1 MVHTI
6 RSFQHADTHQRL
18 EPNRI
23 AGLAL
28 AIALNAALLML
39 LLVPMH
45 APPLAMPTVTQ
56 VLQWVRT
63 RPPVPAPLPPK
74 PVPVT
79 RTQPLAHATSKPAR
93 EVVVPTEDPP
103 LLSTT
108 GDTPA
113 TDGNATPPTIAPS
126 GADPMPGV
134 HLEYDVAPAPDYPRD
149 ALRAGIEGT
158 VVLQVL
164 VDIDGRPLKV
174 DVQHSSGDRRLDAA
188 ARRQVLEHWRFR
200 PAVRDGRGVQAI
212 GLVPIAFK
220 LQ

>member
-6 RSFQHADTHQRL
+6 RSIQNAAAHQRL

-23 AGLAL
+23 AGLAV

-45 APPLAMPTVTQ
+45 APPLAVPTVTQ

-63 RPPVPAPLPPK
+63 RPPVPAPPPPR

-79 RTQPLAHATSKPAR
+79 RTQPQVHATPR
-93 EVVVPTEDPP
+93 PTPEAITTDDPP
-103 LLSTT
+103 LLSAT

-113 TDGNATPPTIAPS
+113 VDGDVTPPTTAPA
-126 GADPMPGV
+126 GRDPLPGV
-134 HLEYDVAPAPDYPRD
+134 HLEYDLAPAPDYPRD

-158 VVLQVL
+158 VMLQVL

-200 PAVRDGRGVQAI
+200 PAVRDGRRVQAI